1 MSLEKLDLEAILDD
15 EDIKAL
21 LVEIVNL
28 LTELTDEV
36 EQLVNPKAGV
46 PWGKIP
52 RAPDERARRIQQKLV
67 VVRAALEKVR

>member
-1 MSLEKLDLEAILDD
+1 MENESTKQ
-15 EDIKAL
+15 L

-52 RAPDERARRIQQKLV
+52 RAPDERARRIQQKLA